1 MLDFINEQAAR
12 LILYI
17 LEHFPAFAAGV
28 GITLACVTAHRV
40 IPALW
45 PAFLAQVCP

>member
-1 MLDFINEQAAR
+1 MLDFINEQTAR
-12 LILYI
+12 LLLYI

-28 GITLACVTAHRV
+28 GITLACVTAHRI

-45 PAFLAQVCP
+45 SALLAQACQ